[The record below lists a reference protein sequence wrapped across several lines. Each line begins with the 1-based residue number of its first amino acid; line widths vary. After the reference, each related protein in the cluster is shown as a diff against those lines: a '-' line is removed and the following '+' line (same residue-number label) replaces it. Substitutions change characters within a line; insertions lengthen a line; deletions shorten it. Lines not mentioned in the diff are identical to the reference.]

1 MIPKINILKKW
12 KKNAKY
18 YPFTYVYHKWRYDI
32 WLLKY
37 KVQQLNFIVIL
48 SHFLPFDP
56 WKLRKSKFWKIEKN
70 TWKFYHFAYYHFTH
84 VYHNWQSYDV
94 WSWDNE
100 SNRYNFLSLWVTF
113 CHLTALTIC
122 KIRILKKWKKKPW
135 RYNHFTDVYHK
146 WQSYDVWF
154 SRYGVQQTESHPLDN
169 PIWFWKNEK
178 NPRDIIILHKY
189 TKKHDHKLL
198 CSWDKAHD
206 RCNFFLLLLFFIW
219 GYFLKKWK
227 KHLKITSFY
236 TCAPKIIITWCT
248 VFEIWYARNGHRRME
263 KKTWRGGCPI

>member
-1 MIPKINILKKW
+1 MYTIN
-12 KKNAKY
+12 
-18 YPFTYVYHKWRYDI
+18 
-32 WLLKY
+32 
-37 KVQQLNFIVIL
+37 
-48 SHFLPFDP
+48 
-56 WKLRKSKFWKIEKN
+56 
-70 TWKFYHFAYYHFTH
+70 
-84 VYHNWQSYDV
+84 
-94 WSWDNE
+94 DNHMMYGSRDME
-100 SNRYNFLSLWVTF
+100 YNRQNPT
-113 CHLTALTIC
+113 
-122 KIRILKKWKKKPW
+122 P
-135 RYNHFTDVYHK
+135 
-146 WQSYDVWF
+146 
-154 SRYGVQQTESHPLDN
+154 PDN